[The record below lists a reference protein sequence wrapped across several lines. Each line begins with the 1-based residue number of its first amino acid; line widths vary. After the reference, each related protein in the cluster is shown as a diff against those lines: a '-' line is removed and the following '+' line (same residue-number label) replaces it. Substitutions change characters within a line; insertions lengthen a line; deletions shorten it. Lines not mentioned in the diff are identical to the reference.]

1 MPTALLN
8 GVRIHYESYGSGF
21 PLIFAYGLGGNTT
34 EWAGQI
40 PAFSQNY
47 RFMVWDPRG
56 HGQSDSPPNLDQ
68 YGSGNSAYDLL
79 ALLDHLGIEKAHVGG
94 LSMGGGIATRF
105 ALLFPHR
112 TAALI
117 IIDSA
122 SASGLPTPPAA
133 LRMRH
138 RIVEL
143 ALTEGMGAVADYSIR
158 HNPNISRTANSGPE
172 GERAVREMYAA
183 LDPVGYAHS
192 TLATVHAQFDPDIL
206 SAIRAPTLVLSG
218 DEDPALQACKLI
230 HQKINGSQLKII
242 PNAGHLSNLD
252 QPQAFNQAILT
263 FLAKVDALPPSHPLL
278 PLPP

>member
-8 GVRIHYESYGSGF
+8 GVRIHYESYGQGF
-21 PLIFAYGLGGNTT
+21 PLVFAYGLGGNTT

-40 PAFSQNY
+40 PALSKKY
-47 RFMVWDPRG
+47 RFIVWDPRG

-79 ALLDHLGIEKAHVGG
+79 ALLDHLGIERAYVGG
-94 LSMGGGIATRF
+94 LSMGGGISTRF
-105 ALLFPHR
+105 ALIFPQR
-112 TAALI
+112 IAALI
-117 IIDSA
+117 VIDSA

-138 RIVEL
+138 HIVEL
-143 ALTEGMGAVADYSIR
+143 ALSEGMDAVADYSIR
-158 HNPNISRTANSGPE
+158 HNPNISHTANSGPE

-192 TLATVHAQFDPDIL
+192 TLATVHPEFDPNLL

-218 DEDPALQACKLI
+218 DEDPALEACKLI
-230 HQKINGSQLKII
+230 HSKIAGSQMKII

-252 QPQAFNQAILT
+252 QPEAFNQAVLD
-263 FLAKVDALPPSHPLL
+263 FLKEVDARRITSS
-278 PLPP
+278 

>member
-8 GVRIHYESYGSGF
+8 GVHIHYESYGNGF
-21 PLIFAYGLGGNTT
+21 PLVFAYGLGVNTT

-40 PAFSQNY
+40 PAFSKKY
-47 RFMVWDPRG
+47 RFIVWDPRG

-79 ALLDHLGIEKAHVGG
+79 DLLDHLGIEKAYVGG
-94 LSMGGGIATRF
+94 LSMGGGISTRF
-105 ALLFPHR
+105 ALLF
-112 TAALI
+112 
-117 IIDSA
+117 IDSA
-122 SASGLPTPPAA
+122 SASGLPTPPAQM
-133 LRMRH
+133 RMRR

-143 ALTEGMGAVADYSIR
+143 ALSEGMDAVADYSIR

-192 TLATVHAQFDPDIL
+192 TIATVHPEFDSNIL

-218 DEDPALQACKLI
+218 DEDPALEACKLI
-230 HQKINGSQLKII
+230 HEKIKGSQLKII

-252 QPQAFNQAILT
+252 QPEAFNRAILD
-263 FLAKVDALPPSHPLL
+263 FLSEVDATLIPSP
-278 PLPP
+278 